1 MSYFNGFLTSGRL
14 QPDHVRV
21 ESSGFP
27 WGLVSFNPPHV
38 TCSPPIRNE
47 FESGG
52 ITKFIHSLVYEHRT
66 VSFDRESNSNLQLNR
81 PFYSCV
87 LSCLAMNAS
96 EAGGDL
102 ALIKTSLLFSSM
114 ICTIKVVRSVSK
126 QGQLQPRCHSEA
138 MSLRRQL

>member
-1 MSYFNGFLTSGRL
+1 M
-14 QPDHVRV
+14 RV

-27 WGLVSFNPPHV
+27 WELVSFNPPHV

-52 ITKFIHSLVYEHRT
+52 ITKFVHSLQVINEHRT
-66 VSFDRESNSNLQLNR
+66 VSFDRESNLNLKLNR

-102 ALIKTSLLFSSM
+102 ASIKTSLLFSS
-114 ICTIKVVRSVSK
+114 IRTTGFA
-126 QGQLQPRCHSEA
+126 Q
-138 MSLRRQL
+138 